1 MHRPRATIAAA
12 ALLLLGREEGGA
24 GAAPEGGDV
33 GEKEGGSYHGK
44 IDDGPDDG
52 GLLDNETLAAVV
64 ARLKAK
70 IDVDDDDGDVVDEAG
85 GGGGVAAGVDY
96 GNHNLAWE
104 DGPSSWEEFGH
115 DNDPSVC
122 RMPTIT
128 VDEWE
133 SGRYWRGNQPVMVA
147 NVTAGWAAN
156 ENWKLDEMLKRYP
169 DAEATM
175 GDGRRVGKIGPD
187 AAGRLLSPTTVKV
200 RYTRARRFFKVSRK
214 NKHISRLFFV
224 VIQYFDP
231 SRALGCPPP
240 PL

>member
-1 MHRPRATIAAA
+1 MHRPRATVAAA
-12 ALLLLGREEGGA
+12 ALLLLGTSPAVVASPRHREGGGA
-24 GAAPEGGDV
+24 GAVPEGDDI
-33 GEKEGGSYHGK
+33 GEKERGSYHGK

-70 IDVDDDDGDVVDEAG
+70 IDDDSDDDVDEAEG
-85 GGGGVAAGVDY
+85 GGEEDDGVDY

-115 DNDPSVC
+115 DNDPTVC

-156 ENWKLDEMLKRYP
+156 VNWKLDEMLKRYP

-200 RYTRARRFFKVSRK
+200 RSTRSRRF
-214 NKHISRLFFV
+214 RL
-224 VIQYFDP
+224 
-231 SRALGCPPP
+231 
-240 PL
+240 